1 MKFKFDHDY
10 HIHSKISSCSNDP
23 EQTAERILQYACD
36 NNLREICITD
46 HYWDSA
52 VDGASNWYKPQN
64 FEHISAA
71 KPLPEADGVK
81 FLFGCE
87 TDMDKFFTVG
97 IPKER
102 FDDFDFVIIPT
113 THLHMKGFTITEA
126 DAASNER
133 RAELWVE
140 RLEKLLAMD
149 LPFRKIGIAHLACC
163 LINNRSRED
172 LLNTLSL
179 ISDSDM
185 ERVFKKAAEVGVGIE
200 INQYDMIFKTDADIE
215 IILRPFRIA
224 KAAGCK
230 FYLGCDA
237 HHPKDLTESKA
248 RFDRAID
255 LLGLTEDDK
264 FHIGE

>member
-52 VDGASNWYKPQN
+52 VDGASNWYKPQD

-71 KPLPEADGVK
+71 KPLPKADGVK

-102 FDDFDFVIIPT
+102 FDDFDFERIAEYDDRDVERIMNTEGVIRSEPKIRGVINNARCFLDVRREFGSFSEYIWSYTDGKTVLYDGHADGYIPNSNGLSDAIAKDLKKRGFKYIGSVT
-113 THLHMKGFTITEA
+113 LYSHLQACGIINDHSKNCPRYAYINEHFETITA
-126 DAASNER
+126 PPD
-133 RAELWVE
+133 
-140 RLEKLLAMD
+140 
-149 LPFRKIGIAHLACC
+149 
-163 LINNRSRED
+163 
-172 LLNTLSL
+172 
-179 ISDSDM
+179 
-185 ERVFKKAAEVGVGIE
+185 
-200 INQYDMIFKTDADIE
+200 
-215 IILRPFRIA
+215 
-224 KAAGCK
+224 
-230 FYLGCDA
+230 
-237 HHPKDLTESKA
+237 TEHNVVKY
-248 RFDRAID
+248 
-255 LLGLTEDDK
+255 
-264 FHIGE
+264 